1 MINSYFWKDLFNKG
15 AVLGLLMSASAIF
28 EQCAIAYGGT
38 MSWMSAMGFEYVVS
52 IVVYV
57 WLI

>member
-52 IVVYV
+52 IVV
-57 WLI
+57 